1 MKEYEDD
8 RGEHDLERQIE
19 QLQLKV
25 KTYQEIMKDTK
36 ALKFKMKM
44 LESEIIK
51 KDNLIEGMKKIIDDL
66 SIKI

>member
-1 MKEYEDD
+1 MKVYKDD

-19 QLQLKV
+19 HLQLKV
-25 KTYQEIMKDTK
+25 RTYEELIKDLK
-36 ALKFKMKM
+36 ALKFKIKM

-66 SIKI
+66 SIK